1 MRPVTARHREF
12 GTLQVMEDKQL
23 KVGAKLV
30 VSTTDGDQEDEVTRV
45 LVDAVDAGVWVVE
58 TAHNGRVI
66 VMGGREAVSLPTW
79 Q

>member
-1 MRPVTARHREF
+1 
-12 GTLQVMEDKQL
+12 MEEKQL
-23 KVGAKLV
+23 TVGAKLV

-45 LVDAVDAGVWVVE
+45 LVDSVDAGVWVVE

-66 VMGGREAVSLPTW
+66 VMRGRDALPVATW

>member
-1 MRPVTARHREF
+1 MRPVTARDREF

>member
-1 MRPVTARHREF
+1 M
-12 GTLQVMEDKQL
+12 QDKQL

-58 TAHNGRVI
+58 TARNGRVI
-66 VMGGREAVSLPTW
+66 VMRGRAGHSVWS

>member
-1 MRPVTARHREF
+1 MRPVTARRREF

-58 TAHNGRVI
+58 TVHNGRVI